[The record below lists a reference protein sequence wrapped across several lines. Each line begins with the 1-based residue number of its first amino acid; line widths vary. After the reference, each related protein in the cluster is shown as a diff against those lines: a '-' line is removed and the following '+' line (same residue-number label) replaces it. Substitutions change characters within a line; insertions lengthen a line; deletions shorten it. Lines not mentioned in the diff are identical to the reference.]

1 MVFVLVCSFIT
12 VVVVRP
18 VLASDFR
25 VQTSSLRWMD
35 IRIWMDAG
43 CVLVYLQLLVVDLWF
58 GPFSR

>member
-1 MVFVLVCSFIT
+1 MVFVFVRSFT
-12 VVVVRP
+12 FVVVWP